1 MQQLTLKKAL
11 CNIKLEKRYY
21 FMWKHSMKTWA
32 RDYSTI
38 TEEQFKE
45 KYCKNSEIKYKNLQD
60 WEKTEE
66 YQNLLNLKMAES
78 MTEDIYNIYNIVK
91 DKAIEGD
98 DKAIK
103 TLLMLQKEIKGNL
116 KKNMD
121 KKVKD
126 SEPEEEEIE
135 EDDGLEIE

>member
-21 FMWKHSMKTWA
+21 FMWKHGMKTWA

-45 KYCKNSEIKYKNLQD
+45 KYCKGSEIKYKNLQD

-66 YQNLLNLKMAES
+66 YQNLLNLKMAEG
-78 MTEDIYNIYNIVK
+78 MTADIFKIYNVVK
-91 DKAIEGD
+91 DKALEGD

-103 TLLMLQKEIKGNL
+103 TLLMLQKEVKKNL
-116 KKNMD
+116 KNID
-121 KKVKD
+121 KVKVED
-126 SEPEEEEIE
+126 EVEIE
-135 EDDGLEIE
+135 EDDGLEI

>member
-21 FMWKHSMKTWA
+21 FMWKHGMRTWA
-32 RDYSTI
+32 VDYSTL

-60 WEKTEE
+60 WEKTQE
-66 YQNLLNLKMAES
+66 YQNLLNLKMSEN
-78 MTEDIYNIYNIVK
+78 MTEDIYKIYNIVK
-91 DKAIEGD
+91 DKALQGD

-116 KKNMD
+116 KNMD

-126 SEPEEEEIE
+126 AEPEEEI

>member
-21 FMWKHSMKTWA
+21 FMWKHGMKTWA

-45 KYCKNSEIKYKNLQD
+45 KYCKGSKIKYKNLQD

-116 KKNMD
+116 KNMD

>member
-21 FMWKHSMKTWA
+21 FMWKHGMKTWA

-45 KYCKNSEIKYKNLQD
+45 KYCKGSEIKYKNLQD

-66 YQNLLNLKMAES
+66 YQNLLNLKMAEG
-78 MTEDIYNIYNIVK
+78 MTADIFKIYNVVK
-91 DKAIEGD
+91 DKALEGD

-103 TLLMLQKEIKGNL
+103 TLLMLQKEVKKNL
-116 KKNMD
+116 KNID
-121 KKVKD
+121 KVKVED
-126 SEPEEEEIE
+126 EVEIE

>member
-21 FMWKHSMKTWA
+21 FMWKHGMKTWA

-45 KYCKNSEIKYKNLQD
+45 KYCKGSEIKYKNLQD

-66 YQNLLNLKMAES
+66 YQNLLNLKMAEG
-78 MTEDIYNIYNIVK
+78 MTADIFKIYNVVK
-91 DKAIEGD
+91 DKALGGD

-103 TLLMLQKEIKGNL
+103 TLLMLQKEVKKNL
-116 KKNMD
+116 KNID
-121 KKVKD
+121 KVKVED
-126 SEPEEEEIE
+126 EVEIE

>member
-21 FMWKHSMKTWA
+21 FMWKHGMRTWA
-32 RDYSTI
+32 VDYSTL
-38 TEEQFKE
+38 TEEQFIE
-45 KYCKNSEIKYKNLQD
+45 KYCKGSKIKYKNLQD
-60 WEKTEE
+60 WEKTQE
-66 YQNLLNLKMAES
+66 YQNLLNLKMSEN

-116 KKNMD
+116 KNMD
-121 KKVKD
+121 KKVKQ
-126 SEPEEEEIE
+126 EPEEEI

>member
-21 FMWKHSMKTWA
+21 FMWKHSMKTCV
-32 RDYSTI
+32 RDYSTF

-45 KYCKNSEIKYKNLQD
+45 KYCKGSEIKYKNLQD

-66 YQNLLNLKMAES
+66 YQNLLNLKMAEG
-78 MTEDIYNIYNIVK
+78 MTADIFKIYNVVK
-91 DKAIEGD
+91 DKALEGD

-103 TLLMLQKEIKGNL
+103 TLLMLQKEVKKNL
-116 KKNMD
+116 KNID
-121 KKVKD
+121 KVKVED
-126 SEPEEEEIE
+126 EVEIE

>member
-11 CNIKLEKRYY
+11 CNIKMEKRYY
-21 FMWKHSMKTWA
+21 FMWKHGMKTWA

-45 KYCKNSEIKYKNLQD
+45 KYCKGSEIKYKNLQD

-66 YQNLLNLKMAES
+66 YQNLLNLKMAEG
-78 MTEDIYNIYNIVK
+78 MTADIFKIYNVVK
-91 DKAIEGD
+91 DKALEGD

-103 TLLMLQKEIKGNL
+103 TLLMLQKEVKKNL
-116 KKNMD
+116 KNID
-121 KKVKD
+121 KVKVED
-126 SEPEEEEIE
+126 EVEIE

>member
-45 KYCKNSEIKYKNLQD
+45 KYCKGSKIKYKNLQD
-60 WEKTEE
+60 WEKTQE
-66 YQNLLNLKMAES
+66 YQNLLNLKMSEN
-78 MTEDIYNIYNIVK
+78 MTEDIYKIYNIVK
-91 DKAIEGD
+91 DKALQGD

-116 KKNMD
+116 KNID
-121 KKVKD
+121 KVKVED
-126 SEPEEEEIE
+126 EVEIE

>member
-21 FMWKHSMKTWA
+21 FMWKHGMKTWA
-32 RDYSTI
+32 RDYSAI

-45 KYCKNSEIKYKNLQD
+45 KYCKGSKIKYKNLQD
-60 WEKTEE
+60 WEKTQE
-66 YQNLLNLKMAES
+66 YQNLLNLKMSEN
-78 MTEDIYNIYNIVK
+78 MTEDIYKIYNIVK
-91 DKAIEGD
+91 DKALQGD

-116 KKNMD
+116 KNID
-121 KKVKD
+121 KVKVED
-126 SEPEEEEIE
+126 EVEIE

>member
-21 FMWKHSMKTWA
+21 FMWKHKMKTWA
-32 RDYSTI
+32 VDYSSL

-66 YQNLLNLKMAES
+66 YQNLLNLKMSEK

-91 DKAIEGD
+91 DKALQGD

-103 TLLMLQKEIKGNL
+103 TLLMLQKEIKSNL
-116 KKNMD
+116 KNMD
-121 KKVKD
+121 KKVKE
-126 SEPEEEEIE
+126 EPEEEEIE
-135 EDDGLEIE
+135 DDGLEID

>member
-66 YQNLLNLKMAES
+66 YQNLLNLKMAEC
-78 MTEDIYNIYNIVK
+78 MTADIFKIYNVVK

-116 KKNMD
+116 KNMD
-121 KKVKD
+121 KKVKQ
-126 SEPEEEEIE
+126 EPEEEANED

>member
-21 FMWKHSMKTWA
+21 FMWKHKMKTWA
-32 RDYSTI
+32 RDYSTF

-66 YQNLLNLKMAES
+66 YQNLLNLKMYEG
-78 MTEDIYNIYNIVK
+78 MTADIYKIYNIVK
-91 DKAIEGD
+91 DKALQGD

-103 TLLMLQKEIKGNL
+103 TLLMLQKEVKGNL
-116 KKNMD
+116 KNMD
-121 KKVKD
+121 KKVKQ
-126 SEPEEEEIE
+126 EPEEEIE
-135 EDDGLEIE
+135 DDDGLEIE

>member
-1 MQQLTLKKAL
+1 MKTLKKAL

-21 FMWKHSMKTWA
+21 FMWKHKMKTWA
-32 RDYSTI
+32 VDYSSL

-45 KYCKNSEIKYKNLQD
+45 KYCKGSAIKYKNLQD

-66 YQNLLNLKMAES
+66 YQNLLNLKMSEN

-103 TLLMLQKEIKGNL
+103 TLLMLQKEIKSNL
-116 KKNMD
+116 KNMD
-121 KKVKD
+121 KKVKQ
-126 SEPEEEEIE
+126 EPEEEI
-135 EDDGLEIE
+135 EDDGLEID

>member
-21 FMWKHSMKTWA
+21 FMWKHGMRTWA
-32 RDYSTI
+32 VDYSTL

-66 YQNLLNLKMAES
+66 YQNLLNLKMSEG
-78 MTEDIYNIYNIVK
+78 MTADIFKIYNVVK
-91 DKAIEGD
+91 DKALQGD

-103 TLLMLQKEIKGNL
+103 TLLMLQKEVKKNL
-116 KKNMD
+116 KNID
-121 KKVKD
+121 KVKVED
-126 SEPEEEEIE
+126 EEEANED
-135 EDDGLEIE
+135 EDDGLKIE